1 MIGRHPVVL
10 LGGLAFTAAVAGACA
25 RTEPQSASS
34 ISQVRQVAYLKAS
47 NPDTGDHFACGG
59 SLPGHIGNAV
69 AISADGNTI
78 VVGAPHESSGA
89 RGINGNGD
97 DNSLYASGAAYVFV
111 RRGDAWV
118 QQAYLKA
125 SNAGQSD
132 LFGMNVALSADG
144 STLAVSAPWERSAAT
159 GVNGNQND
167 DSLPQAGAVY
177 VFTRAGDSWSQQAYV
192 KASNTGRR
200 ANEGEL
206 LGDGDQFGFS
216 LTLSGDGNTMAVG
229 ATTEDSAATGINGD
243 QASDSAQSAGAVY
256 VFSRSGNNWTQQAYV
271 KGSNTEAGDLFGY
284 DVSLSE
290 DGNTLVAAG
299 YDEDGPGRGVNVD
312 QGNGG
317 NGSGA
322 IYVFNRAATGWRQNA
337 YLKGS
342 RSEGNDA
349 LGFSVSISGD
359 GSTIVAG
366 AGDESCLV
374 GGINPA
380 GCDMDKPED
389 ASGGSAGAAY
399 VWVRSGDTWTEQA
412 FIKPSNPDLQ
422 DWFAVNLAVS
432 RDGNTLLVGAP
443 MEDSRARGING
454 DQQDDSATESGAA
467 YLFTRSGTAWS
478 QQAYIKAENAEE
490 FDEFG
495 ISVAVGGDDGR
506 TLIIGAR
513 MESGGGAGVNGN
525 QNDNSAPESGALYVW
540 QVSP

>member
-1 MIGRHPVVL
+1 MIGRRSVALVGGVV
-10 LGGLAFTAAVAGACA
+10 FAAAAAGCG
-25 RTEPQSASS
+25 RTGPQATSS
-34 ISQVRQVAYLKAS
+34 IAQVRQMAYLKAS
-47 NPDTGDHFACGG
+47 NPDVGDHFACGG

-69 AISADGNTI
+69 AISGDGNT
-78 VVGAPHESSGA
+78 VLVGAPHESSAA
-89 RGINGNGD
+89 RGINGNAG

-118 QQAYLKA
+118 QQAYVKA

-144 STLAVSAPWERSAAT
+144 NTMAISAPWEGSAAT
-159 GVNGNQND
+159 GVNGNQSD

-177 VFTRAGDSWSQQAYV
+177 VFTRSGDSWAQQAYV

-206 LGDGDQFGFS
+206 VGEGDQFGSS
-216 LTLSGDGNTMAVG
+216 LALSGDGNTMAVG
-229 ATTEDSAATGINGD
+229 AFTEDSAATGINGD
-243 QASDSAQSAGAVY
+243 QANDSAQSAGAVY
-256 VFSRSGNNWTQQAYV
+256 VFSRTGDVWTQQAYV

-284 DVSLSE
+284 DVSLSD

-299 YDEDGPGRGVNVD
+299 YDEDGPGRGVNGD
-312 QGNGG
+312 QGDGV

-322 IYVFNRAATGWRQNA
+322 IYVFSREGAGWRQNA

-349 LGFSVSISGD
+349 LGFSVAISGD
-359 GSTIVAG
+359 GNTIVAG

-374 GGINPA
+374 GGINPQ

-389 ASGGSAGAAY
+389 ASGGTAGAAY
-399 VWVRSGDTWTEQA
+399 VWARSGDTWREQS
-412 FIKPSNPDLQ
+412 FIKASNPDLQ
-422 DWFAVNLAVS
+422 DSFAANLAVS
-432 RDGNTLLVGAP
+432 RDGNTLLVGAA
-443 MEDSRARGING
+443 MEDSRARGAING

-467 YLFTRSGTAWS
+467 YLFTRSGTTWS
-478 QQAYIKAENAEE
+478 QQAYIKAENAGE

-495 ISVAVGGDDGR
+495 ASVAVSGDGR
-506 TLIIGAR
+506 RLTIGAR
-513 MESGGGAGVNGN
+513 MESGGVAGINGN
-525 QNDNSAPESGALYVW
+525 QDDNSRSEAGAVYVW
-540 QVSP
+540 EVSR